1 MDPITS
7 VVAGFLR
14 AFWREILIISLL
26 SSLWIA
32 HEYVY
37 TPKIENLELR
47 LAVEEGKLSQCQQA
61 FTDQSDKI
69 IEESE
74 ETKRI
79 VSEGFSRL
87 EEILE
92 NMQSEEKQQI
102 IDIIS
107 EEVPESC
114 DDLNLFLIEMVERL
128 RW

>member
-1 MDPITS
+1 MDPFTS